1 MEIGGKMPDSE
12 KITINLG
19 LVDLGKIDLLVE
31 EGFYGNRADFI
42 RTAIRNLLDS
52 HQDVVK
58 QVSVRRSFVLGVL
71 IYDHKDLEK
80 ARANGTMFD
89 IRVIG
94 AVVLADDITPELALA
109 TIQRIQV
116 YGGLKISPAVKE
128 ALAERIKPLNKAGA

>member
-1 MEIGGKMPDSE
+1 MPDSE

-31 EGFYGNRADFI
+31 ESFYSNRADFI
-42 RTAIRNLLDS
+42 RTAIRNLLDT

-80 ARANGTMFD
+80 AQAKGTMYD

-116 YGGLKISPAVKE
+116 YGGLKASPAVKE
-128 ALAERIKPLNKAGA
+128 ALAERIKPLS